1 MLRET
6 VLDLRNVVREMPW
19 FGAAVLLSIAIG
31 VGAEASFFAEADGNS
46 LRLGA
51 GRVDKMSCFDGA
63 MRRLSHRSAD
73 ERIPG
78 FTVILAMRQYSVE
91 LSVPMRPLLDDAG
104 AGQRGGL
111 NVVDLRQ
118 AA

>member
-19 FGAAVLLSIAIG
+19 FGAAVLLSVAICVG
-31 VGAEASFFAEADGNS
+31 VNASFFAEADGDS
-46 LRLGA
+46 IRLSA
-51 GRVDKMSCFDGA
+51 GRVDEMSCFDGA
-63 MRRLSHRSAD
+63 MSRLSRRCAA

-78 FTVILAMRQYSVE
+78 FTVIVAMRQYSVE
-91 LSVPMRPLLDDAG
+91 LSVPMRPLFDDARAERG
-104 AGQRGGL
+104 AL
-111 NVVDLRQ
+111 DFVVLKL